1 MNIYSFQVSC
11 EGDEPIVREEA
22 ASNAN
27 QPSTG
32 ASKGDV
38 RVIESNGNEETT
50 LGGGEDFEN

>member
-1 MNIYSFQVSC
+1 M
-11 EGDEPIVREEA
+11 REEA